1 MNVLEKKAELEAK
14 QAELQAEMDRIKEE
28 AELAERIEKCKQ
40 SAKNYLN
47 VDVNRVKTK
56 NHWVKRYAIEAKN
69 VNVVVKKG
77 TTTLTENAKTYINDD
92 YTTVETFTEEVELLS
107 LVYVN
112 PNTKGEYKIDVDS
125 EGGIELP
132 YSVTHSFRKYKR
144 ISTVVSKI
152 EEYISN
158 QNYKRAK
165 ENAQE
170 TANKAAV
177 AYLEEKYPNS
187 TVTYKKGW
195 YRNPYDRH
203 GGGLDTHEV
212 TVKHTNG
219 ISVVMN
225 IHTSNEENQ
234 TFKLGYKSVNL
245 GDLTKDVEQL
255 INTLETI

>member
-1 MNVLEKKAELEAK
+1 MDVLEKKAEIEAM
-14 QAELQAEMDRIKEE
+14 QAELQAEMDRIKKE
-28 AELAERIEKCKQ
+28 AEQAEEIE
-40 SAKNYLN
+40 
-47 VDVNRVKTK
+47 RVKK
-56 NHWVKRYAIEAKN
+56 QAQRYLAQDKEGVDGINRWINKLFGETDN
-69 VNVVVKKG
+69 VNVK
-77 TTTLTENAKTYINDD
+77 I
-92 YTTVETFTEEVELLS
+92 TEEKRTLQRNATSWRVDDNKVLETYTKEVTELS

-112 PNTKGEYKIDVDS
+112 PAT
-125 EGGIELP
+125 EGKYPIRVNEEGKMELP
-132 YSVTHSFRKYKR
+132 YSVADSYRTYKR

-177 AYLEEKYPNS
+177 AYLKEKYPNS

-195 YRNPYDRH
+195 YRSPYDRY
-203 GGGLDTHEV
+203 GNGLDTHEV

-219 ISVVMN
+219 IAVVMN
-225 IHTSNEENQ
+225 VYTSNEENQ

-255 INTLETI
+255 INTLDTI

>member
-1 MNVLEKKAELEAK
+1 MNVLEKKAEIEAM

-28 AELAERIEKCKQ
+28 AERAERIERSKASSKNMLA
-40 SAKNYLN
+40 SA
-47 VDVNRVKTK
+47 VSRVKTK

-77 TTTLTENAKTYINDD
+77 TTTLTEIARAYINDD
-92 YTTVETFTEEVELLS
+92 YTTVETFTEEVESLS

-125 EGGIELP
+125 QGGIELS
-132 YSVTHSFRKYKR
+132 YNITHSFRTYKR

-152 EEYISN
+152 EDYIQK
-158 QNYKRAK
+158 QNYKNERA
-165 ENAQE
+165 NAQE

-195 YRNPYDRH
+195 KLSQYNRYGNGR
-203 GGGLDTHEV
+203 DTHEV

-219 ISVVMN
+219 VAVVMN
-225 IHTSNEENQ
+225 IYTSNEENQ
-234 TFKLGYKSVNL
+234 TFKLGYRSVNL
-245 GDLTKDVEQL
+245 GDLTKDIEQL
-255 INTLETI
+255 INTLDTI

>member
-14 QAELQAEMDRIKEE
+14 QAELQAEMDRIKEK
-28 AELAERIEKCKQ
+28 AELAEKIERAKT
-40 SAKNYLN
+40 SAKNQLAN
-47 VDVNRVKTK
+47 AINRVKTK
-56 NHWVKRYAIEAKN
+56 NHWVKRFAIEAKN

-77 TTTLTENAKTYINDD
+77 TTTLKETAKAYINND
-92 YTTVETFTEEVELLS
+92 YTTVETFTEEVESLS

-125 EGGIELP
+125 EGGIEAP
-132 YSVTHSFRKYKR
+132 YSITHSFRTYKR

-158 QNYKRAK
+158 QKYKRAK

-170 TANKAAV
+170 TANEAAV

-195 YRNPYDRH
+195 YINPYNRSRE
-203 GGGLDTHEV
+203 GFDTHEV

-219 ISVVMN
+219 VAVVMN
-225 IHTSNEENQ
+225 VYTSNEENQ

-255 INTLETI
+255 INTLDTI

>member
-1 MNVLEKKAELEAK
+1 MNVLEKKAEIEAM

-28 AELAERIEKCKQ
+28 AERAERIER
-40 SAKNYLN
+40 AKTSSKNMLAN
-47 VDVNRVKTK
+47 AVSQVKTK

-77 TTTLTENAKTYINDD
+77 TTTLTEIAKAYIDGD
-92 YTTVETFTEEVELLS
+92 YTTVETFTEEVESLS

-112 PNTKGEYKIDVDS
+112 PVTKGKFEIRVDR
-125 EGGIELP
+125 EGRMELP
-132 YSVTHSFRKYKR
+132 YSVADSLRTYKR

-152 EEYISN
+152 EDYIQK

-170 TANKAAV
+170 TANKDAV

-187 TVTYKKGW
+187 TVTYKSGW
-195 YRNPYDRH
+195 YRNPYSRSRE
-203 GGGLDTHEV
+203 GFDTHEV

-219 ISVVMN
+219 VAVVMN
-225 IHTSNEENQ
+225 VYTSNEENQ

-245 GDLTKDVEQL
+245 GDLTKDIEQL
-255 INTLETI
+255 INTLDTI

>member
-1 MNVLEKKAELEAK
+1 MNVLEKKAEIEAM

-28 AELAERIEKCKQ
+28 AERAERIERAKT
-40 SAKNYLN
+40 SAKNQLAN
-47 VDVNRVKTK
+47 AVNRVKTK

-77 TTTLTENAKTYINDD
+77 TTTLKEIARTYINDAPI
-92 YTTVETFTEEVELLS
+92 ETFTEEVESLS

-125 EGGIELP
+125 QGGIELS
-132 YSVTHSFRKYKR
+132 YNITHSFRTYKR

-152 EEYISN
+152 EDYIQK
-158 QNYKRAK
+158 QNYKNERA
-165 ENAQE
+165 NAQE
-170 TANKAAV
+170 TANKDAV

-195 YRNPYDRH
+195 KLSQYNRYGN
-203 GGGLDTHEV
+203 GFDTHEV
-212 TVKHTNG
+212 TVRHTNG
-219 ISVVMN
+219 LAVVMN
-225 IHTSNEENQ
+225 IYTSNEENQ

-255 INTLETI
+255 INTLDTI

>member
-1 MNVLEKKAELEAK
+1 MNVLEKKAEIEAM

-28 AELAERIEKCKQ
+28 AERAERIERAKT
-40 SAKNYLN
+40 SAKNHLAN
-47 VDVNRVKTK
+47 AVNRVKTK
-56 NHWVKRYAIEAKN
+56 NHWVKRFAIEAKN

-77 TTTLTENAKTYINDD
+77 TSTLTENATAYINDD
-92 YTTVETFTEEVELLS
+92 YTTVETFTEEVESLS

-112 PNTKGEYKIDVDS
+112 PNTKGEYRIDVDS

-132 YSVTHSFRKYKR
+132 YGITHSYRTYKR

-170 TANKAAV
+170 TANKDAV

-195 YRNPYDRH
+195 YRSPYDRY
-203 GGGLDTHEV
+203 GNGIDTHEV

-219 ISVVMN
+219 VAVVMN
-225 IHTSNEENQ
+225 VYTSNEENQ

-255 INTLETI
+255 INTLDTI

>member
-1 MNVLEKKAELEAK
+1 MNVLEKKAEIEAM

-28 AELAERIEKCKQ
+28 AERAERIERAKT
-40 SAKNYLN
+40 SAKNMLAN
-47 VDVNRVKTK
+47 AVSQVKTK

-77 TTTLTENAKTYINDD
+77 TTTLTEIARAYINDD
-92 YTTVETFTEEVELLS
+92 YTTVETFTEEVESLS

-125 EGGIELP
+125 QGGIELS
-132 YSVTHSFRKYKR
+132 YNITHSFRTYKR

-152 EEYISN
+152 EDYIQK
-158 QNYKRAK
+158 QNYKNERA
-165 ENAQE
+165 NAQE

-195 YRNPYDRH
+195 YSNPYSQSRE
-203 GGGLDTHEV
+203 GRDTHEV

-219 ISVVMN
+219 VAVVMN
-225 IHTSNEENQ
+225 IYTSNEENQ

-245 GDLTKDVEQL
+245 GDLTKDIEQL
-255 INTLETI
+255 INTLNTI

>member
-1 MNVLEKKAELEAK
+1 MDVLEKKAEIEAM
-14 QAELQAEMDRIKEE
+14 QAELQAEMDRIKEK
-28 AELAERIEKCKQ
+28 AEQAEKIERTKASSKNMLANAV
-40 SAKNYLN
+40 S
-47 VDVNRVKTK
+47 RVKTK

-77 TTTLTENAKTYINDD
+77 TTTLTEIAKTYIDGD
-92 YTTVETFTEEVELLS
+92 YNTVETFTEEVESLS

-112 PNTKGEYKIDVDS
+112 PNTKGEHRIDVDVD
-125 EGGIELP
+125 GDMGIP
-132 YSVTHSFRKYKR
+132 HSIANSFRSYKR
-144 ISTVVSKI
+144 ISTVISKI

-158 QNYKRAK
+158 QNYKRER

-195 YRNPYDRH
+195 YRSPYDRN
-203 GGGLDTHEV
+203 GKGIDTHEV

-219 ISVVMN
+219 VSVVMN
-225 IHTSNEENQ
+225 IHTSNEENK

-245 GDLTKDVEQL
+245 GDLTKDIEQL
-255 INTLETI
+255 INTLDTI